1 MRLHLEFQFPWLLK
15 LLFPD
20 SSIASFGFCFH
31 LLTYPKQIAMATG
44 HIWKHDPT
52 RSLQVKGHSDL
63 TRGFLLFIVQTSI
76 EHDDQ
81 THERSNQQT
90 SI

>member
-1 MRLHLEFQFPWLLK
+1 MVVPVSADGALRGILACK
-15 LLFPD
+15 VTD
-20 SSIASFGFCFH
+20 SG
-31 LLTYPKQIAMATG
+31 YPKQIAMATG